1 MFYECAISPEA
12 LFEIAIDRRNY
23 RDFIKGFS
31 TGGNLLYSEL
41 PKLKRNKKQLLEL
54 LNANHS
60 ELQKK
65 RLEDLIIFL
74 NNNKVSRIYDYVGEM
89 SWLDNITT
97 VNRIEQF
104 DHVVSS
110 APYENLNVTN
120 IDELFGLNY
129 ARQRIVTRV
138 AVDMTSIISCLLK
151 TSEYII
157 IVDPYFSDKQRWW
170 NVFIL
175 LLRVSANNSY
185 KKCLKIDV
193 IFDGSKEHSP
203 TVNYLADKLNRENL
217 VFPANLALSVTF
229 KSLAARAGNEQLH
242 NRYVLSNLAGVCFM
256 HGLDEGEGTD
266 DVSIL
271 SEEGYNKRWEHY
283 TTNNVF
289 DLIEEREFI
298 F

>member
-1 MFYECAISPEA
+1 MFYECAISPES

-41 PKLKRNKKQLLEL
+41 PKLKRNKKRLLEL
-54 LNANHS
+54 LNDNHS

-74 NNNKVSRIYDYVGEM
+74 NNNKVSRTYDYVGEM
-89 SWLDNITT
+89 SWLDNITA

-110 APYENLNVTN
+110 TPYENLSVTN
-120 IDELFGLNY
+120 IDEFFGLNY

-138 AVDMTSIISCLLK
+138 AADMTSIISCLLK

-157 IVDPYFSDKQRWW
+157 IVDPYFSDKKRWW
-170 NVFIL
+170 NVFIS

-185 KKCLKIDV
+185 KKFLKIDV
-193 IFDGSKEHSP
+193 VFDGSKEHSP

-217 VFPANLALSVTF
+217 VFPTNLALSVTF
-229 KSLAARAGNEQLH
+229 KSLSARAGNEQLH

-271 SEEGYNKRWEHY
+271 SEEVYNKRWENY

-289 DLIEEREFI
+289 DLIGERELVF
-298 F
+298 

>member
-23 RDFIKGFS
+23 RDFIKEFS
-31 TGGNLLYSEL
+31 TGGNLLYTEL
-41 PKLKRNKKQLLEL
+41 PKMKRNKKRLLEL

-74 NNNKVSRIYDYVGEM
+74 NNNKVSRTYDYIGEM
-89 SWLDNITT
+89 SWLDNITA

-110 APYENLNVTN
+110 TPYENLNVTN

-138 AVDMTSIISCLLK
+138 AADMISIISCLLR
-151 TSEYII
+151 TSEHII

-170 NVFIL
+170 NVFIS

-185 KKCLKIDV
+185 KKLLKIDV
-193 IFDGSKEHSP
+193 VFDGSKEHSP

-217 VFPANLALSVTF
+217 VFSANLALSVTF

-289 DLIEEREFI
+289 DLIEEHEFV